1 MLLSCCIDC
10 LISGLEKY
18 KVVPVPARS
27 LCVMILDI
35 EIKVIEYEM
44 PQL

>member
-1 MLLSCCIDC
+1 MLLSFCIDC

-18 KVVPVPARS
+18 KVLPVPARS
-27 LCVMILDI
+27 FCVMILDI
-35 EIKVIEYEM
+35 EIMVIECEM